1 MNYFNHRQFY
11 TGVNSYG
18 EIDNMAEAVKIVAA
32 NRKARFDYHILETF
46 EAGLVLTG
54 AEIKSIRSGEATISE
69 AYVRPDKEELFLL
82 NAYILP
88 YSHSADKE
96 YDPRR
101 PRKLLMHRREIN
113 KLIRE
118 LETKGMTIVP
128 LQIHLKNGRA
138 KIEIALGKGKAAP
151 DKRQDI
157 KKREGEREIARE
169 LSRRS
174 K

>member
-1 MNYFNHRQFY
+1 
-11 TGVNSYG
+11 
-18 EIDNMAEAVKIVAA
+18 
-32 NRKARFDYHILETF
+32 
-46 EAGLVLTG
+46 
-54 AEIKSIRSGEATISE
+54 
-69 AYVRPDKEELFLL
+69 
-82 NAYILP
+82 
-88 YSHSADKE
+88 
-96 YDPRR
+96 
-101 PRKLLMHRREIN
+101 MHRREIN